1 MIVRTISYLDD
12 NAPKKLTKSLVDT
25 GFSVLRD
32 HPIPLS
38 LIEDVYKQWK
48 KFFNSKKKN
57 NYLFDPEKQDG
68 FFPFETENAKG
79 YTAKDLK
86 EFYHVYPWGKYPSEI
101 NDSTHLL
108 YKNIVELTSTILEW
122 IQEETPINVK
132 SSFSMPLPEMIKN
145 SRNHLLRILHYPP
158 LKGKEPIDAIRGA
171 PHEDIN
177 LITLLVAGTEPGLQ
191 VKDTLGNW
199 HDITCDVGSIAINTG
214 DMLSEV
220 SSGYFPSTTHQVIN
234 PNNKI
239 KNQSRYSMPL
249 FLHPRDDVQLST
261 RYTAREYLQ
270 NRIKEIGLK
279 KI

>member
-1 MIVRTISYLDD
+1 
-12 NAPKKLTKSLVDT
+12 
-25 GFSVLRD
+25 
-32 HPIPLS
+32 
-38 LIEDVYKQWK
+38 
-48 KFFNSKKKN
+48 
-57 NYLFDPEKQDG
+57 
-68 FFPFETENAKG
+68 
-79 YTAKDLK
+79 
-86 EFYHVYPWGKYPSEI
+86 
-101 NDSTHLL
+101 
-108 YKNIVELTSTILEW
+108 
-122 IQEETPINVK
+122 
-132 SSFSMPLPEMIKN
+132 MPLPEMIKN
-145 SRNHLLRILHYPP
+145 SKNHLLRILHYPP
-158 LKGKEPIDAIRGA
+158 LKGNEPIDAIRGA

-199 HDITCDVGSIAINTG
+199 HNITCDVGSIAINTG

>member
-1 MIVRTISYLDD
+1 MIVSTISYLDD

-86 EFYHVYPWGKYPSEI
+86 EFYHIYTWGKYPSEI

-145 SRNHLLRILHYPP
+145 SKNHLLRILHYPP
-158 LKGKEPIDAIRGA
+158 LKGNEPIDAIRGA

-199 HDITCDVGSIAINTG
+199 HNITCDVGSIAINTG

-234 PNNKI
+234 PNNNI

>member
-12 NAPKKLTKSLVDT
+12 NAPKKLTKSLVNT

-249 FLHPRDDVQLST
+249 FLHPRDDVQLSN
-261 RYTAREYLQ
+261 RYTAKEYLQ

>member
-12 NAPKKLTKSLVDT
+12 NAPKELTKSLVET

-38 LIEDVYKQWK
+38 LIEDVYEQWK

-57 NYLFDPEKQDG
+57 NYLYDPEKQDG

-86 EFYHVYPWGKYPSEI
+86 EFYHIYPWGKYPSEI

-108 YKNIVELTSTILEW
+108 YKNIVELTSIILEW
-122 IQEETPINVK
+122 IQKETPINVK

-158 LKGKEPIDAIRGA
+158 LKGNEPSDAIRGA

-199 HDITCDVGSIAINTG
+199 HNITCDVGSIAINTG

-220 SSGYFPSTTHQVIN
+220 SSGYYPSTTHQVIN
-234 PNNKI
+234 PNSKV

-279 KI
+279 KL